1 MLSKEEN
8 ELLTR
13 VGPGTPCGELLRRY
27 WHPIAAAS
35 ELTEDQPK
43 KRVKVLGEELVL
55 YRDADGGF
63 GLLAEHCSH
72 RGTSLY
78 YGFLENGGLRCPYHG
93 WLYDRNGTCLEQPF
107 EPNPRFRESIRHTA
121 YPVQKLA
128 GLLFAYMGPEPAPL
142 LPRWD
147 ILVWDRG
154 QRRLERQETLNCNW
168 LQAVEN
174 TMDFVHTSIL
184 HAYSF
189 RKLGKSHMGARFLG
203 RPFVRYGFQ
212 PFQWGLLK
220 SWEYEGDKAGS
231 GWGNPLVFP
240 TMFRQSDI
248 WSAMHWRVPVD
259 DTQTEIY
266 VVHFRPSEDGQPVA
280 QPEEPPLE
288 LAPPQLLPGGEYALS
303 TFYSQDKMAWETQGA
318 IYDRGAERVGMS
330 DRGIILYRKLLA
342 EQIEVVRGGGEPV
355 NTIRDPEKNHFID
368 LEGWCSERDVRAG
381 ARSQGKEIDQRRA
394 REQVFDD
401 RHEVF
406 EVPYGTA
413 RPRPVK

>member
-1 MLSKEEN
+1 MLTKDEN
-8 ELLTR
+8 DLLTK
-13 VGPGTPCGELLRRY
+13 VGPGTPCGNLMRRY
-27 WHPIAAAS
+27 WHPVTAAS
-35 ELTEDQPK
+35 ELTADRPK
-43 KRVKVLGEELVL
+43 KRVKVLGEDLVL
-55 YRDADGGF
+55 FRDEKGEF
-63 GLLAEHCSH
+63 GLLEEHCSH

-93 WLYDRNGTCLEQPF
+93 WLYDRSGSCLEQPF
-107 EPNPRFRESIRHTA
+107 EPNPKFKESIRHRA

-154 QRRLERQETLNCNW
+154 HRRIERQETLNCNW

-184 HAYSF
+184 HAYAFKKAGRSTMST
-189 RKLGKSHMGARFLG
+189 GFLG
-203 RPFVRYGFQ
+203 RPFARYGFQ

-220 SWEYEGDKAGS
+220 SWEYEGDTAGS

-259 DTQTEIY
+259 DTHTEIY
-266 VVHFRPSEDGQPVA
+266 VVLFKPSDDGEPVA

-288 LAPPQLLPGGEYALS
+288 DPPPQTYPDGEYTMN
-303 TFYSQDKMAWETQGA
+303 TFYSQDKMAWETQGQ
-318 IYDRGAERVGMS
+318 IYGRDEEHVGMS
-330 DRGIILYRKLLA
+330 DRGIIMYRKMLK
-342 EQIEVVRGGGEPV
+342 EQIEVVERGGEPM
-355 NTIRDPEKNHFID
+355 NIIRDLGDNKAID
-368 LEGWCSERDVRAG
+368 LEGWCSERDTRAG
-381 ARSQGKEIDQRRA
+381 ARRKGIELSRVRTKKE
-394 REQVFDD
+394 VFDS

-406 EVPYGTA
+406 EVPFGTA
-413 RPRPVK
+413 RPRPE